1 MIGAAG
7 YTLLI
12 LALVAFSVAE
22 GSVPVFSLEG
32 LLGFLFGT
40 DWNPVEGRE
49 SYGALPYVIGTL
61 ISAGIAMAIG
71 VPISL
76 GIAVFVSEIAPSK
89 VAAPV
94 GYIVEILAAI
104 PSIVYGFWALFVF
117 RFWIVDFVERPLYE
131 AFGGTLPLFA
141 KAPFGLDVFTAG
153 IILAIM
159 IIPIISAICREVLKA
174 IPNSQ
179 REAAYSLG
187 ATRSETVRRV
197 LFPYAKAGL
206 LGASIIGLGRAVGET
221 IAVTMIIGNAVGINA
236 IPTSLFDQSQTLAST
251 IANEFNEAVTTY
263 HSSALIALG
272 AVLFIIAIGIN
283 IGAQLLVSR
292 MVKVTPGAKE

>member
-32 LLGFLFGT
+32 FLGFLFGT

-61 ISAGIAMAIG
+61 ISAGIAMTIG

-76 GIAVFVSEIAPSK
+76 GIVVFVSEIAPSK

-117 RFWIVDFVERPLYE
+117 RFWIVDFVERPL
-131 AFGGTLPLFA
+131 
-141 KAPFGLDVFTAG
+141 
-153 IILAIM
+153 
-159 IIPIISAICREVLKA
+159 
-174 IPNSQ
+174 
-179 REAAYSLG
+179 
-187 ATRSETVRRV
+187 
-197 LFPYAKAGL
+197 
-206 LGASIIGLGRAVGET
+206 
-221 IAVTMIIGNAVGINA
+221 
-236 IPTSLFDQSQTLAST
+236 
-251 IANEFNEAVTTY
+251 
-263 HSSALIALG
+263 
-272 AVLFIIAIGIN
+272 
-283 IGAQLLVSR
+283 
-292 MVKVTPGAKE
+292 